1 MLDKAGT
8 GIYVDF
14 RLHYGIDLVDAIES
28 GSPSPRFLLAL
39 VRGLPDGCWT
49 QALLA
54 EVPEL
59 RGWTREVSLL
69 ADVFDNISVNT
80 VATGFGKSRRPAL
93 WPGRPGVKQ
102 TFTAEKCTVKGVRQM
117 FVDAMSA

>member
-8 GIYVDF
+8 GLYADF
-14 RLHYGIDLVDAIES
+14 RLYYGIDLVEAVES
-28 GSPSPRFLLAL
+28 GTPSPRFLLAL

-54 EVPEL
+54 EMPEL
-59 RGWTREVSLL
+59 RGWTREMSLM

-80 VATGFGKSRRPAL
+80 VATGFGKSRRPYL

-102 TFTAEKCTVKGVRQM
+102 TFAAEKVSVKGVRQM
-117 FVDAMSA
+117 FVDLVSG

>member
-1 MLDKAGT
+1 LLDKAGT
-8 GIYVDF
+8 GLYADF
-14 RLHYGIDLVDAIES
+14 RLYYGIDLVEAVES
-28 GSPSPRFLLAL
+28 GTPSPRFLLAL

-54 EVPEL
+54 EMPEL
-59 RGWTREVSLL
+59 RGWTREMSLM

-80 VATGFGKSRRPAL
+80 VATGFGKSRRPYL

-102 TFTAEKCTVKGVRQM
+102 TFAAEKVSVKGVRQM
-117 FVDAMSA
+117 FVDLVSG

>member
-1 MLDKAGT
+1 LLDKAGT
-8 GIYVDF
+8 GLYADF
-14 RLHYGIDLVDAIES
+14 RLYYGIDLVDAVES
-28 GSPSPRFLLAL
+28 GTPSPRFLLAL

-54 EVPEL
+54 EMPEL
-59 RGWTREVSLL
+59 RGWTREMSLL

-80 VATGFGKSRRPAL
+80 VATGFGKSRRPYL

-102 TFTAEKCTVKGVRQM
+102 TFAAEKVSVKGVRQM
-117 FVDAMSA
+117 FVDLVSG

>member
-1 MLDKAGT
+1 MYA
-8 GIYVDF
+8 DF
-14 RLHYGIDLVDAIES
+14 RLYYGIDLVEAVES
-28 GSPSPRFLLAL
+28 GTPSPRFLLAL

-54 EVPEL
+54 EMPEL
-59 RGWTREVSLL
+59 RGWTREMSLM

-80 VATGFGKSRRPAL
+80 VATGFGKSRRPYL

-102 TFTAEKCTVKGVRQM
+102 TFAAEKCTVKGVRQM
-117 FVDAMSA
+117 FVDLVSG

>member
-8 GIYVDF
+8 GLYADF
-14 RLHYGIDLVDAIES
+14 RLYYGIDLVDAVES
-28 GSPSPRFLLAL
+28 GTPSPRFLLAL

-54 EVPEL
+54 EMPEL
-59 RGWTREVSLL
+59 RGWTREMSLL

-80 VATGFGKSRRPAL
+80 VATGFGKSRRPYL

-102 TFTAEKCTVKGVRQM
+102 TFAAEKVSVKGVRQM
-117 FVDAMSA
+117 FVDLVSG

>member
-8 GIYVDF
+8 GIYADF
-14 RLHYGIDLVDAIES
+14 RLYYGIDLVEAVES
-28 GSPSPRFLLAL
+28 GTPSPRFLLAL

-54 EVPEL
+54 EMPEL
-59 RGWTREVSLL
+59 RGWTREMSLM

-80 VATGFGKSRRPAL
+80 VATGFGKSRRPYL

-102 TFTAEKCTVKGVRQM
+102 TFAAEKVSVKGVRQM
-117 FVDAMSA
+117 FVDLVSG

>member
-8 GIYVDF
+8 GLYADF
-14 RLHYGIDLVDAIES
+14 RLYYGIDLVDAVES
-28 GSPSPRFLLAL
+28 GTPSPRFLLAL

-54 EVPEL
+54 EMPEL
-59 RGWTREVSLL
+59 RGWTREMSLM

-80 VATGFGKSRRPAL
+80 VATGFGKSRRPYL

-102 TFTAEKCTVKGVRQM
+102 TFAAEKVSVKGVRQM
-117 FVDAMSA
+117 FVDLVSG